1 MGANLKEVRE
11 RISSIVNTQKSTKA
25 MKMVSAAKLRRAQ
38 EAIVKLRP
46 YSDKLDHI
54 LRNILSNI
62 EGDIN
67 VDFSKERDPE
77 KVVIVLITSS
87 KGLAGAFNT
96 NLIKQAVALL
106 EGKYAAQRKANQVEM
121 ICIGKKGYD
130 YIRRHYADVT
140 INKDFV
146 GLFEDLSYQNLM
158 KVSGL
163 LMDEFT
169 TGNID
174 RVEVIYSKFKNAG
187 VQIPEAKQFLPVET
201 VKIYADSTQKESF
214 KADYLF
220 EPNKEDLLEEL
231 IPSILHTKFQKYI
244 LDNHASE
251 HGARMTAM
259 DMATENANDLLK
271 ELKITYNKARQESIT
286 NEISEIVGGAAALQ
300 G

>member
-62 EGDIN
+62 DGDLN
-67 VDFSKERDPE
+67 LDFSKERDPE
-77 KVVIVLITSS
+77 KVVIVLITSN

-96 NLIKQAVALL
+96 NLIKQAVNLL
-106 EGKYAAQRKANQVEM
+106 DKKYAAQRQAQQVEV
-121 ICIGKKGYD
+121 ICIGKKGFD
-130 YIRRHYADVT
+130 YIRRHYPDVT

-146 GLFEDLSYQNLM
+146 TLFDDLSYQNLM
-158 KVSGL
+158 KVSSL
-163 LMDEFT
+163 AMDDFT
-169 TGNID
+169 AGKVD

-187 VQIPEAKQFLPVET
+187 IQLPEAKQFLPVET
-201 VKIYADSTQKESF
+201 VKIYSDSSQKESF

-244 LDNHASE
+244 LDTHASE

-271 ELKITYNKARQESIT
+271 DLKITYNKARQESIT
-286 NEISEIVGGAAALQ
+286 NEISEIVGGAAALKS
-300 G
+300 